1 MTQKGTRMKIE
12 IKAFRY
18 NRMAQ
23 SGRLYEVEFSA
34 MVGENGMFYL
44 NEIQFGL
51 GETLYQCRNELK
63 QFLFSAMSKYKLGIA
78 EYKHPAI
85 NRGHAVS
92 PINKG
97 GRYFVVDGKIYR
109 YDKHVYGSWSAPA
122 SDVARILLAIE
133 DESSSWW
140 EIPPL
145 E

>member
-1 MTQKGTRMKIE
+1 MNVEVKS
-12 IKAFRY
+12 FRY
-18 NRMAQ
+18 NRMSQ

-34 MVGENGMFYL
+34 MLTEDGIFYL
-44 NEIQFGL
+44 NELEFSL
-51 GETLYQCRNELK
+51 GETLYQCRQELK
-63 QFLFSAMSKYKLGIA
+63 NFLFSTMSKFKLGIA
-78 EYKHPAI
+78 EHKNPAV

>member
-1 MTQKGTRMKIE
+1 MKIE
-12 IKAFRY
+12 IKTFRY

-78 EYKHPAI
+78 EHKHPAI
-85 NRGHAVS
+85 NRGHAGS

>member
-1 MTQKGTRMKIE
+1 MRAE
-12 IKAFRY
+12 IKSFKY
-18 NRMAQ
+18 NRMSQ
-23 SGRLYEVEFSA
+23 SGRLYEVEFSV

-44 NEIQFGL
+44 NEVEFGL
-51 GETLYQCRNELK
+51 GETLYQCRQELK
-63 QFLFSAMSKYKLGIA
+63 KFLFSAMSKFRLGIA
-78 EYKHPAI
+78 EHKNPAV

-109 YDKHVYGSWSAPA
+109 YDKQIGGSWSAPA

-133 DESSSWW
+133 DQSSSWW

-145 E
+145 SK